1 LSYALSTECR
11 KIDAMKRRRLS
22 SAVCLLALAVWLGG
36 FLWFVDIARHS
47 RIQDGPPVDAI
58 VVLTGGSLRLDAGLA
73 LLTAK
78 KAPKLFVSGVYD
90 GVSVQ
95 QLLRLSRNTPDALD
109 CCVTLGYAATDTH
122 GNAAE
127 TATWIH
133 EQGHTSLLLVTANYH
148 MPRSLLEFQHALPAL
163 DITTHPVSPPHV
175 PLDQWWLN
183 PGTGLLLFGE
193 YNKYLLAHVRLFAGS
208 VFSLTGAAE
217 GS

>member
-1 LSYALSTECR
+1 
-11 KIDAMKRRRLS
+11 MKRRRLIP
-22 SAVCLLALAVWLGG
+22 AVCLLTLAAWFGG
-36 FLWFVDIARHS
+36 FLWFVDVAQQS
-47 RIQDGPPVDAI
+47 RIEDGPPVDAI

-90 GVSVQ
+90 GISVQ

-127 TATWIH
+127 TAAWIRS
-133 EQGHTSLLLVTANYH
+133 QGYTSLLLVTANYH
-148 MPRSLLEFQHALPAL
+148 MPRSLLEFQHALPTL
-163 DITTHPVSPPHV
+163 EITTHPVSPPHV
-175 PLDQWWLN
+175 PLGQWWLN

-193 YNKYLLAHVRLFAGS
+193 YNKYLLAHIRLFVGPL
-208 VFSLTGAAE
+208 FNFTDAAKDP
-217 GS
+217 

>member
-1 LSYALSTECR
+1 
-11 KIDAMKRRRLS
+11 MKRRRLS
-22 SAVCLLALAVWLGG
+22 FAICLLGLAVWLGG
-36 FLWFVDIARHS
+36 FLWFVDVTRQS
-47 RIQDGPPVDAI
+47 RIHDGPPVDAI

-73 LLTAK
+73 LLAAK

-127 TATWIH
+127 TAVWVRA
-133 EQGHTSLLLVTANYH
+133 QGHKSLLLVTANYH
-148 MPRSLLEFQHALPAL
+148 MPRSLLEFQRALPAL
-163 DITTHPVSPPHV
+163 NIAIHPVSPPHV
-175 PLDQWWLN
+175 PLNQWWLN

-193 YNKYLLAHVRLFAGS
+193 YNKYLLAHIRLFIEP
-208 VFSLTGAAE
+208 VFSPASAAQD
-217 GS
+217 S